1 MIMEH
6 VKWKKKREI
15 RTATT
20 KWKQSVTLL
29 TFFQILLLRTMVMV
43 IRNNSFSILTPSH
56 IHISKIWAYMLML
69 PMMWKYKNDVSA
81 LHSQWF
87 HSKAFLIGYSIKVWL
102 LEFKV
107 HFWGSHSII
116 GRRHGRILI
125 HHSFFGAIASFQ
137 SRYSNVLFL
146 MLLALAVLSHRDSS
160 LLHTASISSPL
171 LLLDVLQSLDL
182 NRIGTVWSLLISL
195 DHSSPICHSVHT
207 QFFPQDNIIA
217 AWGQLL
223 RTIMVPSAIF
233 TN

>member
-20 KWKQSVTLL
+20 TKWKQSVTLL
-29 TFFQILLLRTMVMV
+29 TFFQMLLLRTMVMV
-43 IRNNSFSILTPSH
+43 TRNNSFSILTPSH

-160 LLHTASISSPL
+160 LLHTASISSPSS
-171 LLLDVLQSLDL
+171 SL
-182 NRIGTVWSLLISL
+182 T
-195 DHSSPICHSVHT
+195 SSKASI
-207 QFFPQDNIIA
+207 
-217 AWGQLL
+217 
-223 RTIMVPSAIF
+223 
-233 TN
+233 

>member
-1 MIMEH
+1 M
-6 VKWKKKREI
+6 
-15 RTATT
+15 T
-20 KWKQSVTLL
+20 
-29 TFFQILLLRTMVMV
+29 V

-146 MLLALAVLSHRDSS
+146 KLLAGTGSS
-160 LLHTASISSPL
+160 LTQRFVSSTHSLNFFPL
-171 LLLDVLQSLDL
+171 LILNVLQSLDL

-223 RTIMVPSAIF
+223 RTIMVPSAILTSRVVQLAICKGEKTGISNTVRVITF
-233 TN
+233 AGLCQ